1 MLLNNNSPAHLL
13 HVVSSRLKMI
23 VLSGL
28 NIFFYIQR
36 MKYDIITFSK
46 HIWQQMKYFSMK
58 YKWMRWKTGAT
69 ELRRHGTVF
78 AMTFIP
84 SFKWIITRN
93 QRFSVR
99 RASVFINKFQSVSQL
114 SVNDHSKFSW
124 NPSHINYS
132 SCLDAS
138 ADALALKYLV
148 LTLVLT
154 H

>member
-1 MLLNNNSPAHLL
+1 MGGGSLSPPPLVKQSSLSTFLGSNEMVTHLG
-13 HVVSSRLKMI
+13 HGNGGSHDVK
-23 VLSGL
+23 G
-28 NIFFYIQR
+28 
-36 MKYDIITFSK
+36 SK
-46 HIWQQMKYFSMK
+46 
-58 YKWMRWKTGAT
+58 
-69 ELRRHGTVF
+69 
-78 AMTFIP
+78 
-84 SFKWIITRN
+84 TRN

-138 ADALALKYLV
+138 ADALGLKYLV